1 MCLAWL
7 MPSRCDA
14 MKLVSFVIHGNA
26 QGTLSRCLQSLRAS
40 SDVIV
45 AVDSG
50 STDGSFEVSQSLA
63 DVVVQKP
70 WAGYGAARARAMVEV
85 LKLSPH
91 MVFFL
96 DSDEWLPEPL
106 ELKTAATRAFLNIKS
121 GFRVRRVTR
130 ENYVTHASERYLFF
144 KDQRV
149 RLFAPE
155 YAAWSDAQ
163 IVHEAFKKGT
173 YPLTNITIAHD
184 FVNEQS
190 QSLEVRSEKSRR
202 YAALWAIQAFE
213 EKRGLKNPGLQ
224 YWAQTLKYS
233 ILKGSLF
240 RGGAHAWNL
249 SRTQGRY
256 AALKYEFLAALQAGQ
271 HIGWIQLYRT
281 GHLEELMSQVALDL
295 KKMGDISYTKVARE

>member
-1 MCLAWL
+1 
-7 MPSRCDA
+7 

-26 QGTLSRCLQSLRAS
+26 QGTLTRCLQSLRAS
-40 SDVIV
+40 SDAIV
-45 AVDSG
+45 AVDSC

-70 WAGYGAARARAMVEV
+70 WAGYGAARARAMIEV
-85 LKLSPH
+85 LKLNAH
-91 MVFFL
+91 MAFFL

-106 ELKTAATRAFLNIKS
+106 ELKTAAKRAFLNIKS

-130 ENYVTHASERYLFF
+130 ENYVTHASGRYLFF

-155 YAAWSDAQ
+155 HAAWTDAQ

-190 QSLEVRSEKSRR
+190 QSFAVREEKAQR

-233 ILKGSLF
+233 VLKGSLF
-240 RGGAHAWNL
+240 RGGAHGWNL
-249 SRTQGRY
+249 SRIQGRY
-256 AALKYEFLAALQAGQ
+256 AALKYEFLAALRAGQ
-271 HIGWIQLYRT
+271 HAHWVQLYCA
-281 GHLEELMSQVALDL
+281 GQLEELMAQVSFDL
-295 KKMGDISYTKVARE
+295 EK